1 MRPPRLAAVVER
13 RLLINYRADPD
24 VVAPLL
30 PDRLRPQLVDGAAVV
45 GVCFMRLG
53 RLRPL
58 GWPSVVS
65 LSSESAAH
73 RIAVEWDSGGS
84 DSGGSDS
91 GGSDGGGSDGGGSDG
106 GGWDGAE
113 GSRRGVYIPRRDS
126 AARLSVTAGGRLF
139 PGVHHRADFDVAET
153 DDSFRVAFVAHDGSA
168 SAAVAATLSP
178 TLGGR
183 LFSGAEE
190 ASAFFQ
196 AGSVGFSPQREGCG
210 LEGVELR
217 TDRWAIEPV
226 RVDHAESSFFADPER
241 FPPGSVELDCG
252 LVMRQV
258 PVTWAPVGAFNPKQ
272 PSLVERPSSRQE
284 AGTC

>member
-1 MRPPRLAAVVER
+1 MRHPRLAAVVER

-30 PDRLRPQLVDGAAVV
+30 PDGLRPQLVNDAAVV

-58 GWPSVVS
+58 GWPSALS
-65 LSSESAAH
+65 LRSESAAH
-73 RIAVEWDSGGS
+73 RIAVEWDGAGGPQ
-84 DSGGSDS
+84 
-91 GGSDGGGSDGGGSDG
+91 
-106 GGWDGAE
+106 
-113 GSRRGVYIPRRDS
+113 RGVYIPRRDS
-126 AARLSVTAGGRLF
+126 SSPLSVAAGGRLF

-153 DDSFRVAFVAHDGSA
+153 EDSFRVSFTTRDGSA
-168 SAAVAATLSP
+168 RAAVAATLTP

-183 LFSGAEE
+183 LFSGAED

-196 AGSVGFSPQREGCG
+196 GGAVGFSPSRAGCG

-217 TDRWAIEPV
+217 TNRWAIEPV
-226 RVDHAESSFFADPER
+226 TVEHAESSFFADPER

-258 PVTWAPVGAFNPKQ
+258 PVTWAPVGAFIPERS
-272 PSLVERPSSRQE
+272 SLVERPSNRQE

>member
-1 MRPPRLAAVVER
+1 MRTPNLEAVVER

-30 PDRLRPQLVDGAAVV
+30 PDRLRPQLVDDVAVV

-58 GWPSVVS
+58 GWPSAVS
-65 LSSESAAH
+65 LRSESAAH
-73 RIAVEWDSGGS
+73 RVAVEWDGA
-84 DSGGSDS
+84 
-91 GGSDGGGSDGGGSDG
+91 DGPQ
-106 GGWDGAE
+106 
-113 GSRRGVYIPRRDS
+113 RGVYIPRRDS
-126 AARLSVTAGGRLF
+126 SALLSVAAGGRLF

-153 DDSFRVAFVAHDGSA
+153 DDSFRVSFTARDGSA
-168 SAAVAATLSP
+168 RAAVAATLSP
-178 TLGGR
+178 KLQGR
-183 LFSGAEE
+183 LFSGAED

-196 AGSVGFSPQREGCG
+196 AGAVGFSPSRGGCG

-226 RVDHAESSFFADPER
+226 TVDHAESSFFADPER

-258 PVTWAPVGAFNPKQ
+258 PVTWAPVGALDPER
-272 PSLVERPSSRQE
+272 PSLVEGPSSLQE

>member
-30 PDRLRPQLVDGAAVV
+30 PDGLRPQLVDDTAVV

-58 GWPSVVS
+58 GWPSALS

-73 RIAVEWDSGGS
+73 RIAVEWDSL
-84 DSGGSDS
+84 
-91 GGSDGGGSDGGGSDG
+91 
-106 GGWDGAE
+106 E
-113 GSRRGVYIPRRDS
+113 GTRRGVYIPRRDS
-126 AARLSVTAGGRLF
+126 NAPVSVAAGGRLF

-153 DDSFRVAFVAHDGSA
+153 DDSFHVSFTTRDGSA
-168 SAAVAATLSP
+168 HAAVAATLSP

-183 LFSGAEE
+183 LFTGAED

-196 AGSVGFSPQREGCG
+196 AGAVGFSPTRAGCG

-226 RVDHAESSFFADPER
+226 SVDHAESSFFADAER

-252 LVMRQV
+252 LIMRQV
-258 PVTWAPVGAFNPKQ
+258 PVTWAPVGAFNPER
-272 PSLVERPSSRQE
+272 SALVERSSSLQG

>member
-1 MRPPRLAAVVER
+1 MRHPRLAALVER

-24 VVAPLL
+24 VVVPLL
-30 PDRLRPQLVDGAAVV
+30 PVRLRPQLIDGVAVV

-58 GWPSVVS
+58 GWPSAFS
-65 LSSESAAH
+65 LHTESAAH
-73 RIAVEWDSGGS
+73 RIAVEWDGA
-84 DSGGSDS
+84 
-91 GGSDGGGSDGGGSDG
+91 DGP
-106 GGWDGAE
+106 
-113 GSRRGVYIPRRDS
+113 RRGVYIPRRDS
-126 AARLSVTAGGRLF
+126 SSFLSVAAGGRLF

-153 DDSFRVAFVAHDGSA
+153 DDSFRVSFTARCGSA

-178 TLGGR
+178 TLGGH
-183 LFSGAEE
+183 LFSRAED

-196 AGSVGFSPQREGCG
+196 AGAVGFSPSRADG

-226 RVDHAESSFFADPER
+226 RVDHAESSFFADAER

-258 PVTWAPVGAFNPKQ
+258 PVTWAPVG
-272 PSLVERPSSRQE
+272 SLMPERSSSLQE
-284 AGTC
+284 AGRC